1 MKIKILDSNPSK
13 DFIGA
18 IDGTQ
23 IHVIVVERQ
32 YQIYKQ
38 ERLYKSKCPIN
49 PQF

>member
-23 IHVIVVERQ
+23 ILVIVVEGQ
-32 YQIYKQ
+32 DELYKQ
-38 ERLYKSKCPIN
+38 ERLYKSTCTIN